1 MTTPKRIKTG
11 IQVPKSGQLK
21 PSYTRA
27 IERMYERMKEL
38 TPNDFDVV
46 LKVVPKSTKRNTL
59 KIKKT

>member
-21 PSYTRA
+21 PSYNRA

-38 TPNDFDVV
+38 TPDNFDVV
-46 LKVVPKSTKRNTL
+46 LKVVPKSKNRNSL
-59 KIKKT
+59 KIKKA